1 MPKRTGIFSSVE
13 GCRSSEAE
21 DRAMDVV
28 GWLRGLEL
36 EHAITGRTKERFAI

>member
-1 MPKRTGIFSSVE
+1 MPKCTRIFSSME
-13 GCRSSEAE
+13 GLPRLGAE

-28 GWLRGLEL
+28 GWLCGLEL